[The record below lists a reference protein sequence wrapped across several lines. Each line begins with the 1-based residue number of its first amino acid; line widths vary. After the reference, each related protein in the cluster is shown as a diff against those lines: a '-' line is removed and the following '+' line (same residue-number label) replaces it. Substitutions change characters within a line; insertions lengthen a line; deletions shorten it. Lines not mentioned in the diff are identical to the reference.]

1 MKSDLTRLKKQ
12 ADAIPAAP
20 KTMHITIIW
29 YLAAISGETP
39 DNICP
44 VIMPGIETSPTAKRE
59 LVIGIREALKAILR
73 ALSYSMS
80 LSISAV
86 SLSAAKLILFMALA
100 KIMPASGI
108 K

>member
-1 MKSDLTRLKKQ
+1 MGFSFMKSDLTRLKKQ

-59 LVIGIREALKAILR
+59 LVMGIREALKAILR

-80 LSISAV
+80 RITSYNV
-86 SLSAAKLILFMALA
+86 CYTKLLRYL
-100 KIMPASGI
+100 K
-108 K
+108 